1 MDHLERRR
9 RKSDF
14 ANEPE
19 ISDRDRPLLITP
31 DGREP
36 GTHNEA
42 PGPADDELA
51 DKVVG
56 AQPRS
61 AVTDHPDQGGDEETN
76 DGLNAQ
82 NEALRRAIEDEPV
95 EEQRPQTDDRV
106 PVFDRGEAEPKI

>member
-31 DGREP
+31 GGREP
-36 GTHNEA
+36 GAHNET

-51 DKVVG
+51 DKIIG

-61 AVTDHPDQGGDEETN
+61 AVTDHPDQGGDEETS

-95 EEQRPQTDDRV
+95 EEDTRADDRV